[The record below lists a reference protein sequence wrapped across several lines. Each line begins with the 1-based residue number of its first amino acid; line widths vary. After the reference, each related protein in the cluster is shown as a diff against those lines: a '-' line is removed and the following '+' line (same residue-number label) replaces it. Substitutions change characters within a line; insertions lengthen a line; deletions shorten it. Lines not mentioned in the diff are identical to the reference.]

1 MCKSEIT
8 VDRSIGSDSHLIF
21 SNSRILISKNCFAR
35 NNTAGQQ
42 HFWLSV
48 HHWSRLKR
56 KRPFYTFLEYIYL
69 YFLHH
74 HQDEK
79 HIHFSITEK
88 IWSFSCTNYFDLMP
102 SKHPPTNFH
111 WHLQTTLILNVR
123 RLQPQLSVSLCLGWT
138 PESETRSNFKALFFL
153 CFSVWCPL
161 AALSGLSVIDRV
173 CRSNREL
180 MLTAGSWTWQR
191 RNTDSWDR
199 LRPVWWQGK
208 LVPRLFTV
216 IPDWQMT
223 SIVTASSIACLVSQ
237 TEVPAVD

>member
-1 MCKSEIT
+1 MKKT
-8 VDRSIGSDSHLIF
+8 
-21 SNSRILISKNCFAR
+21 
-35 NNTAGQQ
+35 
-42 HFWLSV
+42 
-48 HHWSRLKR
+48 
-56 KRPFYTFLEYIYL
+56 Y
-69 YFLHH
+69 
-74 HQDEK
+74 
-79 HIHFSITEK
+79 FSIREK
-88 IWSFSCTNYFDLMP
+88 IWSFSLWACTNYFDPMP

-111 WHLQTTLILNVR
+111 WHLQTTLMLNVR
-123 RLQPQLSVSLCLGWT
+123 RIQPELSVPLCLGWAR
-138 PESETRSNFKALFFL
+138 ESETRSNFKTLFFPFL
-153 CFSVWCPL
+153 WFSVWCHL

-180 MLTAGSWTWQR
+180 MLTVGSWTWQR

-237 TEVPAVD
+237 TEVLAVD